1 MSKAQDIVDRI
12 KETRPTKLL
21 SLVQGLTKLSGIEK
35 RIDVQT
41 VSGGVVALVRGD
53 DGNAYE
59 VTIKPAVHGTHK
71 NLFKKY
77 LQK

>member
-1 MSKAQDIVDRI
+1 MGKAKTILNTL
-12 KETRPTKLL
+12 KETRPTELL
-21 SLVQGLTKLSGIEK
+21 ALVQGLTKLPGIEK

-41 VSGGVVALVRGD
+41 VSCGVVALVRGD

-71 NLFKKY
+71 DLFKKY

>member
-1 MSKAQDIVDRI
+1 MGKVKTILSTL

-21 SLVQGLTKLSGIEK
+21 ALVQGLTKLPGIEK

-71 NLFKKY
+71 DLFKKY
-77 LQK
+77 L